1 MDIKINII
9 ITTGPYKILRHPMYS
24 GIILIVI
31 GLCLALGS
39 LITLIFKVIRFVG
52 LIIRTV
58 LEAKML
64 QEGLEGYK
72 EYAQKTKKKLILLIW

>member
-24 GIILIVI
+24 GFILIVI
-31 GLCLALGS
+31 GLCFALGS

-64 QEGLEGYK
+64 QQELEGYK
-72 EYAQKTKKKLILLIW
+72 EYAQKTKNKLIPLIW

>member
-31 GLCLALGS
+31 GLCFALGS

-64 QEGLEGYK
+64 QQELEGYK
-72 EYAQKTKKKLILLIW
+72 EYAQKTKNKLIPLIW

>member
-24 GIILIVI
+24 GFILIVI

-64 QEGLEGYK
+64 QQELEGYK
-72 EYAQKTKKKLILLIW
+72 EYAQKTKKKLIPLIW